1 MNNFQFLLSSAEN
14 ILYPNFGNP
23 TVLPLIVFLIFIISI
38 LADQIISVIEKT
50 WKILLDKFYD
60 PTVDSYD
67 PFGDFTALDQNVIQV
82 VTDTATKFEDVAGNE
97 EAKAE
102 LQEVVK
108 FLKDPDSF
116 SKLGAGVPK
125 GVLLGGPPGTGK
137 TLLAKAIAG
146 EAGTPFLKVS
156 GSQFVELLVG
166 VGAARVREL
175 FEKARSLKPSII
187 FIDEIDSI
195 ARARSGNNNMGGGND
210 EREQTL
216 NQILTEMDGF
226 DTDGGVV
233 VIAAS
238 NRIDILDP
246 ALKRAGRFDRQIT
259 INNPN
264 LKERQS
270 ILRVH
275 ARGKKFDELVSIA
288 QIAQR
293 TIGFSGAD
301 LANLLNEAAILA
313 TRRKKIAIT
322 MQEVNV
328 SIDRVMIGLEGK
340 QISRV
345 KARQLTGFHEMG
357 HAFVGSLIN
366 ENDGI
371 EKLTLIPRGNTQG
384 TTWTIPSPSQYN
396 SRARFINQIL
406 ISVAGRAAEEI
417 ISGVSEC
424 TVGAQQDI
432 AQMTRSL
439 RTMVL
444 RYAMS
449 RLQELK
455 QEAQQ
460 RNLSFLG
467 SDVKKELNN
476 IVDNFTTNFMDIT
489 YNEVIAFLEI
499 IRPGGEFLVDELMIS
514 EELSGKELRALARQ
528 YLSNLSSL
536 EVLYNTR
543 QSSLFD
549 LMGPNLKKYIEEVEN
564 ESKLKSK
571 PELKLE
577 SKPESKLDKIVINPD
592 AKPMLYWD

>member
-1 MNNFQFLLSSAEN
+1 MDIFQFISSNAYIIIPGILLFLS
-14 ILYPNFGNP
+14 
-23 TVLPLIVFLIFIISI
+23 LIFLS
-38 LADQIISVIEKT
+38 DKVINLFEKV
-50 WKILLDKFYD
+50 WDSLSNRIYD
-60 PTVDSYD
+60 PVSDSSD
-67 PFGDFTALDQNVIQV
+67 PFGDFTGLDQNVVSV
-82 VTDTATKFEDVAGNE
+82 VTDTKIKFADVAGNE

-102 LQEVVK
+102 LKEVVK

-116 SKLGAGVPK
+116 AKLGAGVPK

-175 FEKARSLKPSII
+175 FEKARSLEPSII

-195 ARARSGNNNMGGGND
+195 ARARSGNNSMGGGND
-210 EREQTL
+210 EREQKL

-226 DTDGGVV
+226 SSNTGVV

-246 ALKRAGRFDRQIT
+246 AIKRAGRFDRQIT

-264 LKERQS
+264 LKERQA
-270 ILRVH
+270 ILKVH
-275 ARGKKFDELVSIA
+275 AKGKKLDTSVSLA

-313 TRRKKIAIT
+313 TRRKKSTIT
-322 MQEVNV
+322 MEEVNLSV
-328 SIDRVMIGLEGK
+328 DRIVIGLEGK
-340 QISRV
+340 QVVRV
-345 KARQLTGFHEMG
+345 KARQLTAFHEMG

-371 EKLTLIPRGNTQG
+371 EKLTLVPRGNTQG

-396 SRARFINQIL
+396 SRRIFVNQVL
-406 ISVAGRAAEEI
+406 IAIAGRAAEEI
-417 ISGVSEC
+417 VSGTGEC
-424 TVGAQQDI
+424 TVGSQQDLS
-432 AQMTRSL
+432 QMTRTV

-444 RYAMS
+444 RYAMA

-455 QEAQQ
+455 QQAQQ
-460 RNLSFLG
+460 KNLFFLG
-467 SDVKKELNN
+467 SDVKQELNN
-476 IVDNFTTNFMDIT
+476 IIDNFTTNFMDIT
-489 YNEVIAFLEI
+489 YHEVVSFLEV
-499 IRPGGEFLVDELMIS
+499 IRPGGERLVDQLMIS
-514 EELSGKELRALARQ
+514 EELTGKDLRTIARE
-528 YLSNLSSL
+528 YISNLTAL
-536 EVLYNTR
+536 EVLYNSR

-549 LMGPNLKKYIEEVEN
+549 LMT
-564 ESKLKSK
+564 
-571 PELKLE
+571 PELKKSISEIEDETERLIA
-577 SKPESKLDKIVINPD
+577 D
-592 AKPMLYWD
+592 Y

>member
-1 MNNFQFLLSSAEN
+1 MSTYLFLLSAEN
-14 ILYPNFGNP
+14 DLADILNGNFSFPIFILG
-23 TVLPLIVFLIFIISI
+23 VLLILVIGDKIISI
-38 LADQIISVIEKT
+38 VEKT
-50 WKILLDKFYD
+50 WNVVSNKIYD

-67 PFGDFTALDQNVIQV
+67 PFGDFTSLDQNTIQV
-82 VTDTATKFEDVAGNE
+82 VDDTGVKFEDVAGNE
-97 EAKAE
+97 EAKGE

-108 FLKDPDSF
+108 FLKDPETF

-146 EAGTPFLKVS
+146 EAGVPFLKVS

-226 DTDGGVV
+226 ESDSGVV

-246 ALKRAGRFDRQIT
+246 AIKRAGRFDRQIT

-270 ILRVH
+270 ILKVH
-275 ARGKKFDELVSIA
+275 ARGKKLDELVSIA

-313 TRRKKIAIT
+313 TRRKKSTISMAEI
-322 MQEVNV
+322 NV
-328 SIDRVMIGLEGK
+328 SIDRVIIGLEGK
-340 QISRV
+340 QVARV

-357 HAFVGSLIN
+357 HAFIGSLIN

-384 TTWTIPSPSQYN
+384 TTWTVPSPSQYN
-396 SRARFINQIL
+396 SRNLFINQIL
-406 ISVAGRAAEEI
+406 IAVAGRAAEEMV
-417 ISGVSEC
+417 SGVGEC

-432 AQMTRSL
+432 AQMTRSV
-439 RTMVL
+439 RTMIL
-444 RYAMS
+444 RYAMA

-455 QEAQQ
+455 QQAQQ

-467 SDVKKELNN
+467 SDVKQELNN
-476 IVDNFTTNFMDIT
+476 IIDNFTTNFMDIT
-489 YNEVIAFLEI
+489 YNEVVSFLEI
-499 IRPGGEFLVDELMIS
+499 VRPGGERLVDELMIS
-514 EELSGKELRALARQ
+514 EELSGKDLRALARE
-528 YLSNLSSL
+528 YLSNLTSL
-536 EVLYNTR
+536 EILYNSR

-549 LMGPNLKKYIEEVEN
+549 LMAPNLKKSVKEVET
-564 ESKLKSK
+564 EATQIIA
-571 PELKLE
+571 ELV
-577 SKPESKLDKIVINPD
+577 D
-592 AKPMLYWD
+592 

>member
-1 MNNFQFLLSSAEN
+1 MNTFIFLLADFNFNDLSAANIN
-14 ILYPNFGNP
+14 ILG
-23 TVLPLIVFLIFIISI
+23 TTIAILIFALLLVDKG
-38 LADQIISVIEKT
+38 LALFEKI
-50 WKILLDKFYD
+50 WDNLSDKIYN
-60 PTVDSYD
+60 PSGDSSD
-67 PFGDFTALDQNVIQV
+67 PFSDFTGLDQSVIQV
-82 VTDTATKFEDVAGNE
+82 VNDTGVKFEDVAGNE
-97 EAKAE
+97 EAKEE
-102 LQEVVK
+102 LKEVVK
-108 FLKDPDSF
+108 FLKDPDMF
-116 SKLGAGVPK
+116 SKLGAAVPK

-226 DTDGGVV
+226 DSDSGIV

-246 ALKRAGRFDRQIT
+246 AIKRAGRFDRQIT

-270 ILRVH
+270 ILKVH
-275 ARGKKFDELVSIA
+275 AKGKKLDSSVSIA

-301 LANLLNEAAILA
+301 LANLLNEAAIVA
-313 TRRKKIAIT
+313 TRNKKDTIT
-322 MQEVNV
+322 MVEINS
-328 SIDRVMIGLEGK
+328 SIDRIVIGLEGK
-340 QISRV
+340 QVVRV
-345 KARQLTGFHEMG
+345 KARQLTAFHEMG

-371 EKLTLIPRGNTQG
+371 EKLTLVPRGNTQG
-384 TTWTIPSPSQYN
+384 TTWTTPSSSQYN
-396 SRARFINQIL
+396 SRRAFVNQVL
-406 ISVAGRAAEEI
+406 IAIAGRAAEEI
-417 ISGVSEC
+417 VSGVGEC
-424 TVGAQQDI
+424 TVGSQQDLN
-432 AQMTRSL
+432 QMTRTI

-444 RYAMS
+444 RYAMA

-455 QEAQQ
+455 QQAQQ
-460 RNLSFLG
+460 RNLFFLG
-467 SDVKKELNN
+467 SDVKQELNN
-476 IVDNFTTNFMDIT
+476 IIDNFTTNFMDIT
-489 YNEVIAFLEI
+489 YNEVVSFLEVV
-499 IRPGGEFLVDELMIS
+499 RPGGERLVDQLMVT
-514 EELSGKELRALARQ
+514 EELSGSDLRSMARE
-528 YLSNLSSL
+528 YISKLGSL
-536 EVLYNTR
+536 EVLYSTR

-549 LMGPNLKKYIEEVEN
+549 LMAPELKKSIIEVEN
-564 ESKLKSK
+564 EVELLKEDLTVK
-571 PELKLE
+571 
-577 SKPESKLDKIVINPD
+577 
-592 AKPMLYWD
+592 